1 VGGKIRYHRNEF
13 LADWKKGTP
22 VVFAVTPLLTVP
34 AQAWFFLHNSVDL
47 LTAGKPVGGGDRMAW

>member
-1 VGGKIRYHRNEF
+1 